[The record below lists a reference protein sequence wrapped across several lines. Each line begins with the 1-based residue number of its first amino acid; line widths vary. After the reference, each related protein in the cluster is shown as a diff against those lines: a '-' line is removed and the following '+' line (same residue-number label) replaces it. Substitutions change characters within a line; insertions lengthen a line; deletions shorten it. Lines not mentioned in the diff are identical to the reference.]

1 MDTSLGELWEMVKDK
16 EVWRAAVH
24 GVTKTEP
31 LNNSRML
38 NIRVMWSSGSTAVY
52 TSKRNEILCP
62 RKNL

>member
-1 MDTSLGELWEMVKDK
+1 MSLGKLWEMVKDRD
-16 EVWRAAVH
+16 VWRAAVL
-24 GVTKTEP
+24 GVTKTER
-31 LNNSRML
+31 LNNRML